1 MYSNPDSKTKLY
13 FAGSKWEDEPIMTVQ
28 EMSYYLRQILAI
40 LRVRPARV
48 QPERT
53 AAAKLVISKW
63 NLPVEN
69 EIQLANLEKKFIAKR
84 KRIRSGKAHFLFII
98 SLRVN
103 NHFFQITTN
112 IFCFFCL

>member
-1 MYSNPDSKTKLY
+1 MYSNSDSKTKLY

-69 EIQLANLEKKFIAKR
+69 EIQLANLEKNLLLKENESEVVRHI
-84 KRIRSGKAHFLFII
+84 SYLLFHYELITI
-98 SLRVN
+98 
-103 NHFFQITTN
+103 FFK
-112 IFCFFCL
+112 